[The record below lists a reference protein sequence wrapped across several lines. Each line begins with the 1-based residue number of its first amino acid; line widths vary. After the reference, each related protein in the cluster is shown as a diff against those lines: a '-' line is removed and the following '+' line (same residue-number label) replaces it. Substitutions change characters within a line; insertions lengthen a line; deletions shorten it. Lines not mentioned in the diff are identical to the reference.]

1 MLGRCFV
8 MMLFLVDIFREQL
21 LTLLNTDA
29 PSPAVV
35 GQLVLVD
42 TSHREIAGFRM
53 DDEESADGCRGLDG
67 VVVVEGDI
75 HLLLSIQQVEDDAF
89 QRVVRTG
96 GIAEGDS

>member
-1 MLGRCFV
+1 

-21 LTLLNTDA
+21 LALLDTDA

-35 GQLVLVD
+35 GQLIFVD
-42 TSHREIAGFRM
+42 TSHGEIACFRM

>member
-1 MLGRCFV
+1 
-8 MMLFLVDIFREQL
+8 MMLFLVDILREQL
-21 LTLLNTDA
+21 LALLDTDA

-53 DDEESADGCRGLDG
+53 DNEESADGCRGLDG

-89 QRVVRTG
+89 Q
-96 GIAEGDS
+96 

>member
-1 MLGRCFV
+1 MLGRYFV
-8 MMLFLVDIFREQL
+8 MMLFLVDILREQL
-21 LTLLNTDA
+21 LALLDTDA

-42 TSHREIAGFRM
+42 TSHGEVVCFRM